1 MSKKDLLINNSE
13 DILRIHRTMAGY
25 DDELPSEDLK
35 FMGTSVQDS
44 ESILEEATGDIN
56 IKTNENMMSPN

>member
-1 MSKKDLLINNSE
+1 
-13 DILRIHRTMAGY
+13 MAGYY

-44 ESILEEATGDIN
+44 ESTILEEATGDIN
-56 IKTNENMMSPN
+56 IMTNENMMSPN